1 MTVQGIPAAD
11 WHIDV
16 PLVRDLLAEQ
26 HPDLA
31 HLPIEPFA
39 SGWDNKMFRL
49 GDAYVVRMPRGVAA
63 VSLLAREQ
71 RWLPEL
77 APRLPLPIPAPVRAG
92 MPTSRYPAPWSV
104 LPWLRGVAANEQ
116 PCRANQAEVLA
127 RFLRR
132 LHVPAAPELPR
143 NPVRG
148 IPLRE
153 RASVIEERL
162 ERVARKTQLISAAI
176 RAVWREALEAPLDT
190 QDTWVHGDLH
200 ARNVLVDR
208 GRLSGVID
216 WGDLCR
222 GDRATD
228 LAAFWMLLPSAQARA
243 VAIETYGD
251 VPEGTWARARGWAV
265 SFGAVLVDAGIT
277 DDPSYALMGE
287 HVLRQI
293 AAEPIVPRAASL
305 DR

>member
-1 MTVQGIPAAD
+1 MTVQGIPPAD

-16 PLVRDLLAEQ
+16 SLVRELLGEQ

-39 SGWDNKMFRL
+39 SGWDNKMFQL
-49 GDAYVVRMPRGVAA
+49 GEALVVRMPRRVAA
-63 VSLLAREQ
+63 VGLLAREQ

-77 APRLPLPIPAPVRAG
+77 ASRLPLPIPAPVRTG
-92 MPTSRYPAPWSV
+92 KPTPRYPAPWSV
-104 LPWLRGVAANEQ
+104 LPWLQGVAANEQ
-116 PCRANQAEVLA
+116 PCRANQAETLA
-127 RFLRR
+127 QFLKR
-132 LHVPAAPELPR
+132 LHVPAAPDLPR

-153 RASVIEERL
+153 RAQIIEERL
-162 ERVARKTQLISAAI
+162 ERVARKTKLVTPAI

-190 QDTWVHGDLH
+190 QDTWLHGDLH

-208 GRLSGVID
+208 GKLSAVID

-228 LAAFWMLLPSAQARA
+228 LAAFWMLLPSARARA
-243 VAIETYGD
+243 VAMKTYGD
-251 VPEGTWARARGWAV
+251 VPGGTWARARGWAV
-265 SFGAVLVDAGIT
+265 AFGAVLVDTGIM
-277 DDPSYALMGE
+277 DDPSYAAMGE
-287 HVLRQI
+287 NVFRQI
-293 AAEPIVPRAASL
+293 ACER
-305 DR
+305 

>member
-11 WHIDV
+11 WHIDA
-16 PLVRDLLAEQ
+16 PLVRGLLHEQ

-49 GDAYVVRMPRGVAA
+49 GEELVVRMPRRAAA
-63 VSLLAREQ
+63 VGLLTREQ

-77 APRLPLPIPAPVRAG
+77 APRLPLPIPAPVRMGA
-92 MPTSRYPAPWSV
+92 PTSRYPAPWSV

-116 PCRANQAEVLA
+116 PCRANQAESLA
-127 RFLRR
+127 QFLKR
-132 LHVPAAPELPR
+132 LHVPATPELPR

-153 RASVIEERL
+153 RAPVIEERL
-162 ERVARKTQLISAAI
+162 ERVARKTKLVTPAI

-190 QDTWVHGDLH
+190 QDTWLHGDLH
-200 ARNVLVDR
+200 SRNVLVER
-208 GRLSGVID
+208 GKLSAVID

-228 LAAFWMLLPSAQARA
+228 LAAFWMLLPSARARA
-243 VAIETYGD
+243 VAMRTYGEA
-251 VPEGTWARARGWAV
+251 PEGTWSRARGWAV
-265 SFGAVLVDAGIT
+265 SFGAVLLDAGIT
-277 DDPSYALMGE
+277 DDPSYAVMGE
-287 HVLRQI
+287 KVLRQI
-293 AAEPIVPRAASL
+293 ANEC
-305 DR
+305 